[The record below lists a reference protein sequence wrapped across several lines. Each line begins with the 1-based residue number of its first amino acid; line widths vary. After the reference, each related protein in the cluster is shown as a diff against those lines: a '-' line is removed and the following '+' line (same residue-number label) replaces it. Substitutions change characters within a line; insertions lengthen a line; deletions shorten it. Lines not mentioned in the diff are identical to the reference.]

1 MRMDR
6 AEKIGTGAALL
17 FHVALIGAMSMSLAQ
32 INSTPEPPAMEVEL
46 VEEVGLTAAAPQQ
59 IVVPPPPSQAPE
71 MGEAEPVEAAAP
83 PPPLPRPTPAPV
95 VKPAPPRPAATPKP
109 SQVVRP
115 TPPRAT
121 PKPAPRVSR
130 IGDDFLKG
138 ISDDKLAPRAGP
150 APKPAAATVSA
161 SAMAGIV
168 QAIRRQVQPC
178 ADRQVNPGP
187 GASRIK
193 VRMRLQ
199 LRRNGRLSAPPRVI
213 GTSGVDDENARYEE
227 RVKDLAVATFVG
239 CAPLVGLPPEL
250 YETESGQGWSDF
262 IMNYNLP

>member
-17 FHVALIGAMSMSLAQ
+17 FHVALIGAMSMSLAHV
-32 INSTPEPPAMEVEL
+32 NTTPEPPAMEVEL

-59 IVVPPPPSQAPE
+59 IMVPPPPSQAPE
-71 MGEAEPVEAAAP
+71 MGEAEPVEASTP

-109 SQVVRP
+109 SPVVRQQRP
-115 TPPRAT
+115 AT
-121 PKPAPRVSR
+121 PRPAPRVSR

-178 ADRQVNPGP
+178 ADRQVNPGD

-199 LRRNGRLSAPPRVI
+199 LTRSGRLRGPPQVI

-250 YETESGQGWSDF
+250 YETESGRGWSDF

>member
-6 AEKIGTGAALL
+6 SEKVGTGAALL
-17 FHVALIGAMSMSLAQ
+17 FHVALIGAMSMSLAH
-32 INSTPEPPAMEVEL
+32 IDSVPEPPSMEVEL
-46 VEEVGLTAAAPQQ
+46 VEEVGLTAASPQP
-59 IVVPPPPSQAPE
+59 ITAPPPPSQAPE
-71 MGEAEPVEAAAP
+71 IGEAEPIEAATP
-83 PPPLPRPTPAPV
+83 PPPMPRPTPAPI
-95 VKPAPPRPAATPKP
+95 VKPVPPKAAPPRP

-115 TPPRAT
+115 APPRAA
-121 PKPAPRVSR
+121 PPRPAPRVSR

-138 ISDDKLAPRAGP
+138 ISDDKLAPRNAP
-150 APKPAAATVSA
+150 TPKPAAATVSA

-178 ADRQVNPGP
+178 ADRQVNPGE

-199 LRRNGRLSAPPRVI
+199 LTRSGRLRVPPQVI

-227 RVKDLAVATFVG
+227 RVKDLAVATFTG

-250 YETESGQGWSDF
+250 YETESGRGWSDF

>member
-6 AEKIGTGAALL
+6 AEKVGTGAALL
-17 FHVALIGAMSMSLAQ
+17 FHVALIGAMSMSLAH

-46 VEEVGLTAAAPQQ
+46 VEEVGLTAATPKQVA
-59 IVVPPPPSQAPE
+59 VPPPPSQAPE
-71 MGEAEPVEAAAP
+71 IGEAEPIEAATP

-95 VKPAPPRPAATPKP
+95 VKPVPPRATPPKP
-109 SQVVRP
+109 SQVVKP
-115 TPPRAT
+115 TPPRSA
-121 PKPAPRVSR
+121 PPRPAPRVSR

-150 APKPAAATVSA
+150 TPKPAAATVSA
-161 SAMAGIV
+161 AAMAGIV

-178 ADRQVNPGP
+178 ADRQVNPGE

-199 LRRNGRLSAPPRVI
+199 LTRSGRLRVPPQVI

-227 RVKDLAVATFVG
+227 RVKDLAVATFTG

-250 YETESGQGWSDF
+250 YETESGRGWSDF

>member
-17 FHVALIGAMSMSLAQ
+17 FHVALIGAMSMSLANV
-32 INSTPEPPAMEVEL
+32 NSVPEPPAMEVEL

-59 IVVPPPPSQAPE
+59 VVVPPPPSQAPE
-71 MGEAEPVEAAAP
+71 IGEAEPIDAAT
-83 PPPLPRPTPAPV
+83 PPPLPRPTPAPL
-95 VKPAPPRPAATPKP
+95 VKPAPPRPAATPKLSP
-109 SQVVRP
+109 VVKP
-115 TPPRAT
+115 TPPRAAP
-121 PKPAPRVSR
+121 PKPAPRASR

-178 ADRQVNPGP
+178 ADRQVNPGA

-199 LRRNGRLSAPPRVI
+199 LTRSGRLRGPPQVI

-250 YETESGQGWSDF
+250 YETESGRGWSDF

>member
-1 MRMDR
+1 MDR
-6 AEKIGTGAALL
+6 AEWTGTGAALL
-17 FHVALIGAMSMSLAQ
+17 FHVLLIGALTLSLA
-32 INSTPEPPAMEVEL
+32 SVDATPEPPAMEVEF
-46 VEEVGLTAAAPQQ
+46 VEEVGLTAAAPQS
-59 IVVPPPPSQAPE
+59 VSVPPPPSQAPE
-71 MGEAEPVEAAAP
+71 IGEAEPIETPTP
-83 PPPLPRPTPAPV
+83 PRPAPRPTPSPV
-95 VKPAPPRPAATPKP
+95 VKPAPPRPSA
-109 SQVVRP
+109 P
-115 TPPRAT
+115 TR
-121 PKPAPRVSR
+121 PAPRVSR

-138 ISDDKLAPRAGP
+138 IADDKLAPRAGP

-187 GASRIK
+187 GASRIR

-199 LRRNGRLSAPPRVI
+199 LTRSGRLRVPPQVI

-250 YETESGQGWSDF
+250 YETESGRGWSDF

>member
-6 AEKIGTGAALL
+6 AEWTGTGAALL
-17 FHVALIGAMSMSLAQ
+17 FHVALIGALSMSLA
-32 INSTPEPPAMEVEL
+32 NVDSTPEPPAMEVEL
-46 VEEVGLTAAAPQQ
+46 VEEVGLTSAAPQS
-59 IVVPPPPSQAPE
+59 IAAPPPPSQAPE
-71 MGEAEPVEAAAP
+71 IGEAEPVEA
-83 PPPLPRPTPAPV
+83 PAPV
-95 VKPAPPRPAATPKP
+95 PTLPAPTVRPAPAKPLPSTPAKALPARPAKPAPA
-109 SQVVRP
+109 
-115 TPPRAT
+115 
-121 PKPAPRVSR
+121 KPAPRVSR

-138 ISDDKLAPRAGP
+138 IAEDKLAPRSAP
-150 APKPAAATVSA
+150 AAKPAAATVSA

-187 GASRIK
+187 GASRIR

-199 LRRNGRLSAPPRVI
+199 LTRSGRLRVPPQVL

-227 RVKDLAVATFVG
+227 RVKDLAVASFVG

-250 YETESGQGWSDF
+250 YETESGKGWSDF

>member
-17 FHVALIGAMSMSLAQ
+17 FHVALIGAMSMSLASV
-32 INSTPEPPAMEVEL
+32 NATPEPPAMEVEF
-46 VEEVGLTAAAPQQ
+46 VEEVGLTAAAPQPV
-59 IVVPPPPSQAPE
+59 VVPPPPSQAPE
-71 MGEAEPVEAAAP
+71 IGEAEPIEAP
-83 PPPLPRPTPAPV
+83 TPPRPAPQPIPSPV
-95 VKPAPPRPAATPKP
+95 VKPAPPRPAAP
-109 SQVVRP
+109 
-115 TPPRAT
+115 

-138 ISDDKLAPRAGP
+138 INDDKLAPRAGP

-178 ADRQVNPGP
+178 ADRQVNPGS

-199 LRRNGRLSAPPRVI
+199 LTRSGRLRGPPQVI

-250 YETESGQGWSDF
+250 YETESGRGWSDF

>member
-6 AEKIGTGAALL
+6 AEWTGTGAALL
-17 FHVALIGAMSMSLAQ
+17 FHVVLIGALTMSLA
-32 INSTPEPPAMEVEL
+32 SVDATPEPPAMEVEF
-46 VEEVGLTAAAPQQ
+46 VEEVGLTAAAPQP
-59 IVVPPPPSQAPE
+59 ITIPPPPSQAPE
-71 MGEAEPVEAAAP
+71 IGEAEPIEAPTP
-83 PPPLPRPTPAPV
+83 PRPAPRPTPSPV
-95 VKPAPPRPAATPKP
+95 VKPTPARPAAPA
-109 SQVVRP
+109 R
-115 TPPRAT
+115 
-121 PKPAPRVSR
+121 PAPRASR

-138 ISDDKLAPRAGP
+138 IADDKLAPRAGP

-178 ADRQVNPGP
+178 ADRQVNPGA

-199 LRRNGRLSAPPRVI
+199 LTRSGRLRGPPQVI

-250 YETESGQGWSDF
+250 YETESGRGWSDF

>member
-6 AEKIGTGAALL
+6 AEWTGTGAALL
-17 FHVALIGAMSMSLAQ
+17 FHVALIGALSMSLASVH
-32 INSTPEPPAMEVEL
+32 STPEPPAMEVEL
-46 VEEVGLTAAAPQQ
+46 VEEVGLTAAAPQP
-59 IVVPPPPSQAPE
+59 VATPPPPSQAPE
-71 MGEAEPVEAAAP
+71 IGEAEPIEAPAPVP
-83 PPPLPRPTPAPV
+83 PPPSPAV
-95 VKPAPPRPAATPKP
+95 RPAPPKPLPATPAKELP
-109 SQVVRP
+109 ARP
-115 TPPRAT
+115 TKPVPA
-121 PKPAPRVSR
+121 KPAPRVSR

-138 ISDDKLAPRAGP
+138 IADDKPAPRA
-150 APKPAAATVSA
+150 AAAAKPAAATVSP

-187 GASRIK
+187 GASRIR

-199 LRRNGRLSAPPRVI
+199 LTRSGRLRVPPQVI

-239 CAPLVGLPPEL
+239 CAPLVGLPAEL
-250 YETESGQGWSDF
+250 YETESGRGWSDF

>member
-1 MRMDR
+1 MMMDR
-6 AEKIGTGAALL
+6 AEWTGTGAALL
-17 FHVALIGAMSMSLAQ
+17 FHVALIGALSMSLASVH
-32 INSTPEPPAMEVEL
+32 STPEPPALEVEL
-46 VEEVGLTAAAPQQ
+46 VEEVGLTAAAPQA
-59 IVVPPPPSQAPE
+59 IAVPPPPSQAPE
-71 MGEAEPVEAAAP
+71 IGEAEPVEIPTPVRPA
-83 PPPLPRPTPAPV
+83 PTPAPV
-95 VKPAPPRPAATPKP
+95 VKPAPPKPAAP
-109 SQVVRP
+109 SR
-115 TPPRAT
+115 
-121 PKPAPRVSR
+121 PAPRVSR

-138 ISDDKLAPRAGP
+138 IADDKLAPRAGP
-150 APKPAAATVSA
+150 TPKPAAATVSA

-178 ADRQVNPGP
+178 ADRQVNPGS
-187 GASRIK
+187 GASRIR

-199 LRRNGRLSAPPRVI
+199 LTRSGRLRVPPQVI

-250 YETESGQGWSDF
+250 YETESGKGWSDF

>member
-6 AEKIGTGAALL
+6 AEWTGTGAALL
-17 FHVALIGAMSMSLAQ
+17 FHVALIGALSMSLAHVD
-32 INSTPEPPAMEVEL
+32 STPEPPAMEVEF
-46 VEEVGLTAAAPQQ
+46 VEEVGLTAAAPQP
-59 IVVPPPPSQAPE
+59 IALPPPPSQAPE
-71 MGEAEPVEAAAP
+71 IGEAEPTPE
-83 PPPLPRPTPAPV
+83 PTPVRPAPTPSPV
-95 VKPAPPRPAATPKP
+95 VKPSP
-109 SQVVRP
+109 
-115 TPPRAT
+115 
-121 PKPAPRVSR
+121 PKPAPAPPKPAPKVSR

-138 ISDDKLAPRAGP
+138 IESDKLAPKPGP

-178 ADRQVNPGP
+178 ADRQVNPGS

-199 LRRNGRLSAPPRVI
+199 LTRSGRLRGPPQVI

-250 YETESGQGWSDF
+250 YETESGRGWSDF